1 MNGFLLD
8 THVWCWYLAGS
19 DRLSGEARSVIEKQT
34 SECWLSSISV
44 WEAGMLIRKGRIR
57 IDTDFDDWLGT
68 AFARLPLQSAPLTF
82 EIAQRSLG
90 IELATRDPADAF
102 LVATAVVHD
111 LVLVTSDRQLLEA
124 PGVLTRRS

>member
-19 DRLSGEARSVIEKQT
+19 GRLSGEACSLIEARP

-57 IDTDFDDWLGT
+57 IDTAFEAWLET

-82 EIAQRSLG
+82 EIAQRSLD
-90 IELATRDPADAF
+90 IEIATRDQADAF
-102 LVATAVVHD
+102 LVATALVHD
-111 LVLVTSDRQLLEA
+111 LVLVTADRLLLDS
-124 PGVLTRRS
+124 PGVPTQPG

>member
-1 MNGFLLD
+1 MNGLLLD

-19 DRLSGEARSVIEKQT
+19 DRLSGEARSVIEERP

-57 IDTDFDDWLGT
+57 IEAGFDAWLET

-90 IELATRDPADAF
+90 IELATRDPADTF
-102 LVATAVVHD
+102 LVATALVHD
-111 LVLVTSDRQLLEA
+111 LVLVTSDRLLLDA
-124 PGVLTRRS
+124 PGVPTRRG

>member
-1 MNGFLLD
+1 MLLD

-19 DRLSGEARSVIEKQT
+19 DRLSEGTRSAIEDRP
-34 SECWLSSISV
+34 SECWLSAISV

-57 IDTDFDDWLGT
+57 IETDFDAWLEL
-68 AFARLPLQSAPLTF
+68 AFVRLPLQSAPLTF

-102 LVATAVVHD
+102 LVATALVHD
-111 LVLVTSDRQLLEA
+111 LVLVTADRILLDA
-124 PGVLTRRS
+124 PGIRTRQA